1 MSLLLS
7 QGQPSAR
14 RYPLWMLWDEAR
26 IVQERHNGFAVTQA
40 VLTQLAVAS
49 LFSKEAGQQFA
60 KLTKRLSDGD

>member
-1 MSLLLS
+1 
-7 QGQPSAR
+7 
-14 RYPLWMLWDEAR
+14 MLWDEAR